1 MRDVLWCLYSV
12 RAESERAHRGFKHWS
27 TIQYINCTSKMALT
41 GCWMPV
47 LKAGQPH
54 CVLGFRLWAWG
65 NRTWQ
70 SDPQM
75 KAYYIVFFLCIN
87 NVKYF
92 LVTVLF
98 TYTLPSI
105 WGYFSLLW
113 YLQVP
118 KQSCCCLCHP
128 NMLCWVDC
136 TAWLERSIKLLNC
149 TVAHF
154 LQNPAKCS
162 LRSSYPSRCLAA

>member
-1 MRDVLWCLYSV
+1 
-12 RAESERAHRGFKHWS
+12 
-27 TIQYINCTSKMALT
+27 MALT

-54 CVLGFRLWAWG
+54 CVLGFRLWASCRLISNQVIRLGSQTHKWKLTTLFFSVYKQCKILFG
-65 NRTWQ
+65 
-70 SDPQM
+70 DCFV
-75 KAYYIVFFLCIN
+75 YIHVSKVRL
-87 NVKYF
+87 
-92 LVTVLF
+92 
-98 TYTLPSI
+98 